1 MLSRV
6 VLGCP
11 RFALVVLCCPM
22 LSRVVLGWPWLS
34 FVVICCPRQSQVGLG
49 GPRMPNGGQEPSPDE
64 IEVNGP
70 GPRAAFGH
78 RPVWGA

>member
-6 VLGCP
+6 FLGCP
-11 RFALVVLCCPM
+11 RLALVVLCCQ
-22 LSRVVLGWPWLS
+22 S
-34 FVVICCPRQSQVGLG
+34 CPRHSQIGLG

-78 RPVWGA
+78 RPLWGA